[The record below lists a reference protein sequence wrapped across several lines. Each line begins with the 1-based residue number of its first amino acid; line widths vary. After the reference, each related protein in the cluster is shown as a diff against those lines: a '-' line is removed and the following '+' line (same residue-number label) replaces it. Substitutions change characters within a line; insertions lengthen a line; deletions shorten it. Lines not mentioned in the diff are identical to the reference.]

1 MLRGG
6 KGRGRVLFII
16 IVTMAGAAPL
26 LRPAV
31 PEDDPGGRSE
41 RKSGGAFREAEQAR
55 SDGDFELSVE
65 RFTAALAVSIE
76 GRDRAAEALCL
87 GRLGLCLWN
96 LGRVKEAES
105 KFLEAAGKAEASG
118 PSEVLSYGR
127 GALEII
133 RLYERGKACRLS
145 NDLETSLEA
154 FQEAVA
160 IGRRIEGEEFVA
172 KCLRQMTGTLWSMND
187 LGGFLAGNQ
196 EGLEIATRLNLKV
209 ERGRCLNNLGLYF
222 WKATDYSKALR
233 YFQQALHA
241 LKDFNDKQTEAE
253 CTSNIGLITMDL
265 GDYDAAL
272 YHFKEALDIDRENG
286 RLMDVYKS
294 YNNIGVALE
303 RKAFQTETPKL
314 LEEALSYFDACLT
327 LIERYPDEKTE
338 IEALNNKGTIYS
350 SIGDYR
356 KALLIFSTALNKAVR
371 QKNNEAVCS
380 IYNNIGNIYFKQG
393 RFLEA
398 KRVFSKSV
406 SIPAIKLFEDAR
418 WEALFG
424 LGRCLEM
431 SGDSFAALDYYHK
444 SLDVIDSIR
453 SRILLESFKTGFSRN
468 KLGVFESLL
477 SLLFKLQSDE
487 RSGKRLEEMFMVI
500 EKAKARAFLECLG
513 EVRIDPRDELTA
525 GLRER
530 ERAVSKE
537 ISDLVRAL
545 SDPGLDRPARDEKL
559 VRLERAEEESLRL
572 VSEMKGELIERAG
585 LFSPEICSIPA
596 IQAELLDRR
605 TALIE
610 YFLGDARSYMFF
622 ITRDEVR
629 LFALPP
635 RDEVERSLRGYLRA
649 LSVPDPAGFS
659 GRVAA
664 ERIAAEILPPLS
676 APAVAGIERLLII
689 PDGIL
694 YYLPFETLRPPG
706 VGGSGFLVERYE
718 TSYAPS
724 SSSLAF
730 LRKKPAGGHR
740 KSLLALGAPELKN
753 RSRTHK
759 KGQTPDD
766 PSAGDMYQGLGFD
779 LGPLPFA
786 RREVLDISGHFP
798 RPARD
803 IMLGSDATERA
814 LKARALNDYDILH
827 FACHGLLDERVPFRS
842 ALVLST
848 GPDAEEDGFLQAR
861 EVYNLRMDADLV
873 VLSACQTGRGRLE
886 KGEGLLGLP
895 RMFFYAGSRSVV
907 SSLWHIGDRSTARFM
922 DAFYEHLSLGMG
934 KAQALRQAKIQML
947 RSRSQHPFHWAAF
960 LLNGDF
966 GPVAGIRSRA
976 AIVGPAQ
983 RSMMNH

>member
-6 KGRGRVLFII
+6 TGRGRVLFLLIL
-16 IVTMAGAAPL
+16 TMAGEAPP
-26 LRPAV
+26 RSAV
-31 PEDDPGGRSE
+31 PVDDPGE
-41 RKSGGAFREAEQAR
+41 RIDRIHGQAFREGEQAR
-55 SDGDFELSVE
+55 VGGDFERSAE
-65 RFTAALAVSIE
+65 RFAAALAASI
-76 GRDRAAEALCL
+76 GDRNRAAEALCL

-96 LGRVKEAES
+96 LGRVKEAETR
-105 KFLEAAGKAEASG
+105 FLEAAVKAEASG
-118 PSEVLSYGR
+118 PAEVLSYGR

-154 FQEAVA
+154 FQEAVT
-160 IGRRIEGEEFVA
+160 IGRRIGSEEFVA
-172 KCLRQMTGTLWSMND
+172 KCLRQMTGTQWSMND

-233 YFQQALHA
+233 YFQQALTIS
-241 LKDFNDKQTEAE
+241 TELRDSRMKAE
-253 CTSNIGLITMDL
+253 CLSNMGIIYKEL
-265 GDYDAAL
+265 GDYVVAL
-272 YHFKEALDIDRENG
+272 ECFNGAYALDRELNGITGISIDLTNLG
-286 RLMDVYKS
+286 SVYRDIANLHNDKAS
-294 YNNIGVALE
+294 LDKALAYYQDCLIHIAANESKQIEISCLNNIGTIKTDLNLLVDALRVFRE
-303 RKAFQTETPKL
+303 AIKKAEHSGF
-314 LEEALSYFDACLT
+314 LEETASLNSNLGEVFYKKREFIKASRYIKKAITIAL
-327 LIERYPDEKTE
+327 
-338 IEALNNKGTIYS
+338 
-350 SIGDYR
+350 
-356 KALLIFSTALNKAVR
+356 
-371 QKNNEAVCS
+371 
-380 IYNNIGNIYFKQG
+380 
-393 RFLEA
+393 
-398 KRVFSKSV
+398 
-406 SIPAIKLFEDAR
+406 KLR
-418 WEALFG
+418 LSHVLWEAYYR

-431 SGDSFAALDYYHK
+431 SGDPDAALTYYHK
-444 SLDVIDSIR
+444 SVDVIDSIR

-513 EVRIDPRDELTA
+513 EVRIDPRDGLTS

-545 SDPGLDRPARDEKL
+545 SEPGLDRRARATKL
-559 VRLERAEEESLRL
+559 DRLERAEEESLRL
-572 VSEMKGELIERAG
+572 VSEMKGELVDRAG
-585 LFSPEICSIPA
+585 LFSPEIYSTRA
-596 IQAELLDRR
+596 IQEELLDRR

-610 YFLGDARSYMFF
+610 YFLGDDRSYMFF
-622 ITRDEVR
+622 ITRDKVR

-635 RDEVERSLRGYLRA
+635 REDVERSLRGYLRA
-649 LSVPDPAGFS
+649 LSVPDAGGFS
-659 GRVAA
+659 GRIAA

-676 APAVAGIERLLII
+676 EPSIAGIERLLII

-706 VGGSGFLVERYE
+706 IGGSGFLVERYE

-740 KSLLALGAPELKN
+740 KSLLALGAPELKTK
-753 RSRTHK
+753 SRTQK
-759 KGQTPDD
+759 KGQPPDD

-786 RREVLDISGHFP
+786 RREILDIAGHFP

-803 IMLGSDATERA
+803 IMLGSDATEGA

-848 GPDAEEDGFLQAR
+848 GRDADEDGFLQAR
-861 EVYNLRMDADLV
+861 EVYNLGMDADLV

-922 DAFYEHLSLGMG
+922 DVFYEHLSRGMG

-966 GPVAGIRSRA
+966 GPVVGIRSRA
-976 AIVGPAQ
+976 ETVEPAQ